1 MILSAILNSISMA
14 IIPVTP
20 TLASVATIAAY
31 RAAGNEL
38 SAATVTNLR
47 VVNKVK
53 TPPLI
58 SGV

>member
-1 MILSAILNSISMA
+1 MA